1 MTGSSQPLVI
11 TDFLYR
17 AQDMFGD
24 KQIIDHVDGVE
35 TMRYNYRTYTDRVL
49 RLAAALVARGV
60 RLAES
65 ALVSCASGPSHPS
78 DAVPFE
84 GPAPVAPPG
93 NGSSPTTISEETPQ
107 TWPSRFV

>member
-35 TMRYNYRTYTDRVL
+35 TMRYDYRTY
-49 RLAAALVARGV
+49 
-60 RLAES
+60 AEDTHKGLS
-65 ALVSCASGPSHPS
+65 AQVNVDNLFDKKYYSQAGSFSQYRYG
-78 DAVPFE
+78 
-84 GPAPVAPPG
+84 APR
-93 NGSSPTTISEETPQ
+93 NFTISANYK
-107 TWPSRFV
+107 F